1 MEFTEAKH
9 ILESLGYN
17 INNPYMNEVLARFN
31 GNYTGRFKGLDNA
44 GEVTIQLQKGPKTEE
59 VAKALSDVDN
69 NFQSAMTN
77 GIKAN
82 NTGKFD
88 NLINNY
94 STILTA
100 IEEIPEASQ
109 ETKDDLAKKIKWLQ
123 DKKANGEEVIA
134 GEWKAAGLATT
145 THSTDDTLLDF
156 NTLVKNISAQIS
168 SLKSKGGNNTE
179 QIVARIDDLAA
190 REGLTQAQ
198 LDKVDELRAKLEVA
212 IDKGGQAAE
221 NRGRA
226 FTFKSDKPLKITRAT
241 RMLTANGI
249 NFTKNED
256 GSVTV
261 NDTPKK
267 VAKAREDLAA
277 IGVEFVVAQQ
287 AAPEEAPKVELRYA
301 FLDEDSLAI
310 AQDEA
315 AAAGVEATVENPEMP
330 DHILFTGTQEAIDRF
345 KAALEDIDGLAY
357 GVYEKE
363 ALDGAVAERAE
374 AAEAAEVNPEQVEE
388 SVKTEDDKEQLD
400 ESVDPVLSTAAS
412 LLLW

>member
-1 MEFTEAKH
+1 MELNKAKH

-17 INNPYMNEVLARFN
+17 IKNPYMNEEKQYLTELMARFN
-31 GNYTGRFKGLDNA
+31 GRYVKRFQGLDNA
-44 GEVTIQLQKGPKTEE
+44 GDVTIQLANGTKTEE
-59 VAKALSDVDN
+59 LAKALSDTDN

-82 NTGKFD
+82 NTKKLE

-94 STILTA
+94 TVISDA
-100 IEEIPEASQ
+100 INAIPEASQ
-109 ETKDDLAKKIKWLQ
+109 ETKDDIAKKLKWLN
-123 DKKANGEEVIA
+123 DKLENGEEIIA
-134 GEWKAAGLATT
+134 GEWTASGLATT
-145 THSTDDTLLDF
+145 SHSKDDTALDF

-179 QIVARIDDLAA
+179 QIVARIDDLAG

-212 IDKGGQAAE
+212 IANGGQAAE

-241 RMLTANGI
+241 RLLTANGI

-261 NDTPKK
+261 SDTPRK

-277 IGVEFVVAQQ
+277 IGVEFVVAQ
-287 AAPEEAPKVELRYA
+287 AEPEPVEVTETYV
-301 FLDEDSLAI
+301 FNDEDSLAI
-310 AQDEA
+310 GTEEAQN
-315 AAAGVEATVENPEMP
+315 AGLTATVAE
-330 DHILFTGTQEAIDRF
+330 DGKTVTVTGTEEALASF
-345 KAALEDIDGLAY
+345 KATLADVEGLDYA
-357 GVYEKE
+357 
-363 ALDGAVAERAE
+363 AVENAAEE
-374 AAEAAEVNPEQVEE
+374 AAEDVVPEIHGANESTEVEE
-388 SVKTEDDKEQLD
+388 NETLD
-400 ESVDPVLSTAAS
+400 ESVDPVLSKAAN
-412 LLLW
+412 LLLF